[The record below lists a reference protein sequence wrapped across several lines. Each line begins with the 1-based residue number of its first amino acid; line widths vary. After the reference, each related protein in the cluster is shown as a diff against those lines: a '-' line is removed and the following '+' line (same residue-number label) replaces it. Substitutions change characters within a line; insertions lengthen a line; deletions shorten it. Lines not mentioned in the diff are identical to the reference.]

1 MNRLIL
7 GVGLLLVATGC
18 RQESAPTAKMP
29 NAVEARETMTT
40 NAVQPSSPAP
50 APEGTRADAPETKG
64 LGDRFNI
71 ELAVY
76 DFLFSRGVG
85 ATNNMRFAAVA
96 MGGTNTVEHQA
107 LVQHFAWAKIP
118 IRRRDEVESD
128 RRTNLKDKATGGRA
142 CVLSVTIQTQSADR
156 ASAMGIWA
164 TSGIGAEFWK
174 FELQKID
181 GRWKITKSQLVGMA

>member
-1 MNRLIL
+1 MNGLIV
-7 GVGLLLVATGC
+7 GVVLLLVAIGC
-18 RQESAPTAKMP
+18 RQEAARSAKAT
-29 NAVEARETMTT
+29 NAIEAREMVTT
-40 NAVQPSSPAP
+40 NIVQPLLPAP
-50 APEGTRADAPETKG
+50 ALQGTRAGASEANE

-85 ATNNMRFAAVA
+85 ATNNLRFAAVA
-96 MGGTNTVEHQA
+96 MGGTNAVERQA

-118 IRRRDEVESD
+118 IRRPDEVEAD

-142 CVLSVTIQTQSADR
+142 CVLSVTIKTQSADR

-174 FELQKID
+174 FELQKVD
-181 GRWKITKSQLVGMA
+181 GRWKITKSWLVGMA